1 MDESGLDP
9 EPMTA
14 DTTNTAD
21 TREALVAT
29 EGRIAGRILALVE
42 YARRAVLRSEESCLE
57 PVNLGR
63 ASQLAA
69 SVIGVVRDLSCDT
82 VVQMLDIV
90 KSNALEIEEYLQLAG
105 ATISEEHNLQQ
116 LFLKRDHLRSA

>member
-1 MDESGLDP
+1 MWMDESGLDP
-9 EPMTA
+9 EPM
-14 DTTNTAD
+14 TAD

>member
-9 EPMTA
+9 EPMAA

-63 ASQLAA
+63 ATQLASSIT
-69 SVIGVVRDLSCDT
+69 SVARDLSRDT
-82 VVQMLDIV
+82 VIQMLDAIQ
-90 KSNALEIEEYLQLAG
+90 SHSLEMEAYLQRAG
-105 ATISEEHNLQQ
+105 ATISKERNLQQ
-116 LFLKRDHLRSA
+116 LFSQRESLLSA